1 MSVRVRIET
10 KQIKP
15 KVKKAVEQAQRVVD
29 SQVLKDSN
37 RYAPMDTGN
46 LINSSLRASQIG
58 QGRLV
63 WDTPYARR
71 LYYNPQYNFSKARN
85 PQAGGLWR
93 SEEHTSEL
101 QSRPHLVCRLLL
113 EKKNKHKNN

>member
-85 PQAGGLWR
+85 PQAGGLWFER
-93 SEEHTSEL
+93 AKAQH
-101 QSRPHLVCRLLL
+101 SREWAETARKAIRGKL
-113 EKKNKHKNN
+113 

>member
-1 MSVRVRIET
+1 LSVRVRIET

-15 KVKKAVEQAQRVVD
+15 KVKKTVEQAQRVVD

-71 LYYNPQYNFSKARN
+71 LYYNPQYNFSKAKN
-85 PQAGGLWR
+85 PQAGGLWFER
-93 SEEHTSEL
+93 AK
-101 QSRPHLVCRLLL
+101 SRHSREWAEVAGKAIRGKL
-113 EKKNKHKNN
+113 

>member
-15 KVKKAVEQAQRVVD
+15 KVKKAVEQARRVVD

-71 LYYNPQYNFSKARN
+71 LYYNPQYNFSKDKN
-85 PQAGGLWR
+85 PNAGGLWFER
-93 SEEHTSEL
+93 AKSRHQRDWEEAA
-101 QSRPHLVCRLLL
+101 RRAVRGRL
-113 EKKNKHKNN
+113 K